1 MTMRIAGT
9 MIAAVLAAFTAACM
23 QAEMPDAG
31 EGAQV
36 YDRNCTMC
44 HGTSGRGDGPLA
56 SDLSVKPA
64 DLTLLTQ
71 GNGGAFPVNQV
82 LSYIDGYSRQAR
94 EDVEMP
100 EFGLMLKGPSVPIA
114 TDDGVMTPTPRPLA
128 ALLAY
133 LESIQR

>member
-1 MTMRIAGT
+1 M
-9 MIAAVLAAFTAACM
+9 AAFTAACM
-23 QAEMPDAG
+23 NVAMPDAS

-36 YDRNCTMC
+36 YANNCAMC
-44 HGTSGRGDGPLA
+44 HGQSGRGDGVLA
-56 SDLSVKPA
+56 ADLSVKPA
-64 DLTLLTQ
+64 NLTQ
-71 GNGGAFPVNQV
+71 LTRDNDGAFPVNQV

-114 TDDGVMTPTPRPLA
+114 TGDGVMTPTPRPLA

-133 LESIQR
+133 LESIQQ